1 MERVLKAE
9 EALEQLVLAIREI
22 VTTEEL
28 DRFRVKA
35 TKILETESRDQYMR
49 LRAVPTDY

>member
-22 VTTEEL
+22 ATVSEL
-28 DRFRVKA
+28 DWFRIKA
-35 TKILETESRDQYMR
+35 VKILEDESRDQYIR
-49 LRAVPTDY
+49 LRKVEVKY